1 MALTEFL
8 RNLRIGAL
16 LRLPAHVG
24 SDSRRIDANEMARR
38 LAGAAL
44 WLTPGV
50 VESFD
55 LDDFPN
61 LTPAQRLALN
71 TYVNRFRTIANK
83 LPPKA
88 PVQEAAL
95 NEGLEALDGI
105 LSVLGPYIADPEGER
120 VLVALTDLVLPHLVR
135 GIYYESDLDSAGE
148 ETFDVCVVVA
158 DEAVNSPGFWD
169 SVDEVRSRIE
179 LKLRELGVNKWIHV
193 SFRTQ
198 SEHLDALMPSET

>member
-1 MALTEFL
+1 M
-8 RNLRIGAL
+8 
-16 LRLPAHVG
+16 
-24 SDSRRIDANEMARR
+24 DANEIARR
-38 LAGAAL
+38 LSGAAL

-50 VESFD
+50 VEGFD

-88 PVQEAAL
+88 PVNEAAFS
-95 NEGLEALDGI
+95 EGLDALDGI
-105 LSVLGPYIADPEGER
+105 LSVLGPYIADPEGEQ
-120 VLVALTDLVLPHLVR
+120 VLMALMDLVLPPFVR

-158 DEAVNSPGFWD
+158 DEAVNAPGFWD
-169 SVDEVRSRIE
+169 SVDEVRSRID